1 MALDTNR
8 LKESSLSALTLFT
21 SAGTLVCCAL
31 PILLVTL
38 GMGAAVASLTSSAPW
53 LVSLSEH
60 KEWVFA
66 VSFFML
72 LLCAW
77 FIYRPGRACPADP
90 ELART
95 CARMDKLNRWIYGI
109 SVAVWVV
116 GFFSAFI
123 LWPLTAWLNG

>member
-1 MALDTNR
+1 MDMNR
-8 LKESSLSALTLFT
+8 LKESSVSALTLFT

-72 LLCAW
+72 LLCGW

-90 ELART
+90 ELARA
-95 CARMDKLNRWIYGI
+95 CVRMDLLNRWIYWI
-109 SVAVWVV
+109 SVAVWTV
-116 GFFSAFI
+116 GFFSAF
-123 LWPLTAWLNG
+123 LLLPLTQWLES

>member
-1 MALDTNR
+1 MPLDTNR
-8 LKESSLSALTLFT
+8 LKESSVSALTLFT

-38 GMGAAVASLTSSAPW
+38 GMGAAVASLTSSVPW

-60 KEWVFA
+60 KEWVFV

-77 FIYRPGRACPADP
+77 FIYRPGRACPVDP
-90 ELART
+90 ELARA
-95 CARMDKLNRWIYGI
+95 CARMDKLNRWIYWI
-109 SVAVWVV
+109 SVTVWLV
-116 GFFSAFI
+116 GFFSAFL
-123 LWPLTAWLNG
+123 LWPLTEWLNG